1 MGFLRRM
8 FGGSS
13 TQAVVELP
21 IRERRDFRSQSLPA
35 GHDHLIQGPAL
46 EAVGE
51 SQYQDAIDKFV
62 GRRPEGHNDIVD
74 AAMVWEPK
82 NQYDP
87 NAVAVQIGGRT
98 CAYLARAD
106 AKRYRPVMEW
116 CRSEGFV
123 PVVRGDVR
131 GGFRQ
136 PDGTWADFGIRLYV
150 ASPDKLLGRTAPPV
164 PPPSSDHP
172 WVGQLIAFTGDSRF
186 AINGDKLDRET
197 SEEFARK
204 AGMQVHPRVTK
215 KVQLLVDCDP
225 EGVSG
230 NQAKAIEYG
239 IPVVPEAQ
247 FWAALRLPVESVSG
261 DA

>member
-1 MGFLRRM
+1 MGFLRRL

-13 TQAVVELP
+13 THAAEELP
-21 IRERRDFRSQSLPA
+21 ARERRDLRSQSLPA
-35 GHDHLIQGPAL
+35 GHDYLIQGQGL
-46 EAVGE
+46 EVVGE
-51 SQYQDAIDKFV
+51 SQYRAAIERAV

-74 AAMVWEPK
+74 AMMVWEPT
-82 NQYDP
+82 NRYDP
-87 NAVAVQIGGRT
+87 NAIAVQMDGQT
-98 CAYLARAD
+98 CGYLARAD

-116 CRSEGFV
+116 CQSEGFV
-123 PVVRGDVR
+123 PVVRGDVH

-150 ASPDKLLGRTAPPV
+150 ASPNKLLGRSVPPV
-164 PPPSSDHP
+164 PPPANDHP
-172 WVGQLIAFTGDSRF
+172 WVGQLIAFTGDSRY

-225 EGVSG
+225 DGVSG

-239 IPVVPEAQ
+239 IAVVSEGE
-247 FWAALRLPVESVSG
+247 FWAVLRLPVESILG
-261 DA
+261 